1 MSAFDTQH
9 TYNNYLN
16 GYIERRSGGRYEG
29 VLTIEGIDLSPI
41 YGVYFK
47 EDGKSYLWIRRKPLL
62 EYDNKSETYKER
74 QRQPRWEI
82 YLQKQVDENT
92 VAYKGVCTFF
102 RFRYSVVGI
111 WDRVLGKDKQ
121 RLNLF
126 VERLPMN
133 QQTIINGINERNRK
147 KH

>member
-16 GYIERRSGGRYEG
+16 GYIERRSSGRYEG

-47 EDGKSYLWIRRKPLL
+47 EGGKSYLWIRRKPLL

-82 YLQKQVDENT
+82 
-92 VAYKGVCTFF
+92 
-102 RFRYSVVGI
+102 
-111 WDRVLGKDKQ
+111 
-121 RLNLF
+121 
-126 VERLPMN
+126 
-133 QQTIINGINERNRK
+133 
-147 KH
+147 